1 MRTWP
6 RRGAGARSRATVS
19 ASSPAQPLPHPL
31 PSTPAVAPVT
41 GASTGASTG
50 AGVGA
55 SDAGAPG
62 AQRGWLITS
71 LLSLYLIWGSTYLAI
86 RWGLEG
92 GLPPFLMSGT
102 RFMLAGGVLFAVLW
116 LRGAPVPDLR
126 QWASSAVV
134 GLLLLGIGNGG
145 LVFAQQWV
153 PSGMAALVVGSL
165 PMWTA
170 LFGGLFGQW
179 PGRME
184 RWGLAV
190 GFGGI
195 VLLNLGGNLGGQWLP
210 TLAMLVSPV
219 SWAFGSMWSRR
230 LPMPQGLMSTAAQ
243 MLCGGLLMTLFGSL
257 ALGEHLPT
265 AMPGPRAVFAYFYLV
280 TFGSLVGYSAYGYL
294 LRHARPALAT
304 SYAYVNP
311 VVAVFLGGVLA
322 GETMGATAWL
332 AMGAILGA
340 VVLLTRK
347 R

>member
-1 MRTWP
+1 M
-6 RRGAGARSRATVS
+6 S
-19 ASSPAQPLPHPL
+19 ASSSAQSLPQL
-31 PSTPAVAPVT
+31 PSTPTPLP
-41 GASTGASTG
+41 ASE
-50 AGVGA
+50 
-55 SDAGAPG
+55 AGAPG

-71 LLSLYLIWGSTYLAI
+71 LVSLYLIWGSTYLAI
-86 RWGLEG
+86 RWGLQG

-116 LRGAPVPDLR
+116 LRGAPVPSAR

-145 LVFAQQWV
+145 LVYAQQWV
-153 PSGMAALVVGSL
+153 PSGVAALVVGSL

-230 LPMPQGLMSTAAQ
+230 LPMPQGLMSAAAQ
-243 MLCGGLLMTLFGSL
+243 MLCGGVLMTVFGVL
-257 ALGEHLPT
+257 LGEHLPT
-265 AMPGPRAVFAYFYLV
+265 AMPSGRALFAYFYLV
-280 TFGSLVGYSAYGYL
+280 IFGSLVGYSAYGYL
-294 LRHARPALAT
+294 LRNARPALAT

-322 GETMGATAWL
+322 GETMGATAWI

>member
-6 RRGAGARSRATVS
+6 RSDASATSGGTVS
-19 ASSPAQPLPHPL
+19 VSSPAQPLVSP
-31 PSTPAVAPVT
+31 PSTPAVLPV
-41 GASTGASTG
+41 G
-50 AGVGA
+50 GV
-55 SDAGAPG
+55 GAPG
-62 AQRGWLITS
+62 AHRGWLITS
-71 LLSLYLIWGSTYLAI
+71 LVTLYLIWGSTYLAI
-86 RWGLEG
+86 RFGLEG
-92 GLPPFLMSGT
+92 GLPPFLMSGS
-102 RFMLAGGVLFAVLW
+102 RFMLAGSVLFAVLW
-116 LRGAPVPDLR
+116 LRGAPVPTAR

-134 GLLLLGIGNGG
+134 GFLLLGIGNGG
-145 LVFAQQWV
+145 LVYAQQWV
-153 PSGMAALVVGSL
+153 PSGVAALVVGSL

-179 PGRME
+179 PGRAE
-184 RWGLAV
+184 RWGLAL

-195 VLLNLGGNLGGQWLP
+195 VVLNLGGNLGGHWLP
-210 TLAMLVSPV
+210 TVAMLLSPL
-219 SWAFGSMWSRR
+219 SWAFGSIWSRR

-243 MLCGGLLMTLFGSL
+243 MLCGGALMYAFGL
-257 ALGEHLPT
+257 ATGEHLPT
-265 AMPGPRAVFAYFYLV
+265 TMPGARAIFAYFYLV

-294 LRHARPALAT
+294 LRNARPSLAT

-322 GETMGATAWL
+322 GETMKPTAWV